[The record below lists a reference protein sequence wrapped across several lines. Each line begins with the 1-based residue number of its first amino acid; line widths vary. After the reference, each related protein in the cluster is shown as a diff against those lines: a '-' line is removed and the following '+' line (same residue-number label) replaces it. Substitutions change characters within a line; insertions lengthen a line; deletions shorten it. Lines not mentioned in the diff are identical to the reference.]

1 MRQKVTDMKLKIC
14 ILTIL
19 TLTTTTLYR
28 QVIEKCDGAILLRTS
43 ERIGR
48 LKQDEIRDFLLT
60 FGQECKNNVE
70 YSEWSNELLFSLLD
84 KQTEL
89 TLKTIEKEER
99 KIEMNEILNVLNDPI
114 NDLIDIKEILVKVDN
129 VKMNKRFKN
138 RIIEQLKSAESKMN

>member
-1 MRQKVTDMKLKIC
+1 MKIC